1 MTSLWKTGRL
11 SGEPGGLCLLRLARR
26 PRGAQGAHL
35 GPSGLQGLSSHCG
48 PTPPPAGSCGTCVQ
62 TSRGQHETQRSG
74 KSWQQDASRGTT
86 VPSVSQAGV
95 KDGLDISATPA
106 LLHKK
111 EEEDKI
117 CAIGGGASG
126 NVPGVH
132 SPQMV
137 LLEDMGHELGLD
149 TEHTCTGHV
158 NTHFRAQ

>member
-11 SGEPGGLCLLRLARR
+11 SGEPGSLCLLRLARR

-35 GPSGLQGLSSHCG
+35 GPSGLPGLSSHCG

-62 TSRGQHETQRSG
+62 TSRGQRETQPSG

-86 VPSVSQAGV
+86 VPSVSQTGV

-111 EEEDKI
+111 GEEDKI
-117 CAIGGGASG
+117 CAIGGGG
-126 NVPGVH
+126 GFW
-132 SPQMV
+132 Q
-137 LLEDMGHELGLD
+137 
-149 TEHTCTGHV
+149 
-158 NTHFRAQ
+158 RARSAQPADGFA